1 LALRIYNSL
10 TRSKDVFEPLEPGR
24 IRMYVCGVTAYDLS
38 HVGHARAAVVFD
50 VIYRFLRSL
59 GYEVDYVR
67 NFTDIDDKIIK
78 RAGEEGV
85 STEALAEKYID
96 AFKEDFGPLGLL
108 PPRVEPRATE
118 HVAQIIAL
126 IEKLI
131 ARGHAYL
138 GGRDVFFSV
147 KRFPG
152 YGRLSHRE
160 PDELLAGARVE
171 IDEKKEY
178 AGDFALWKGAKE
190 GEPAWDSPWGPGR
203 PGWHI
208 ECSAMATAH
217 LGETIDIH
225 GGGLDLKFPHHE
237 NEIAQSEA
245 ATGKPFARWW
255 IHNGFVTIDKEK
267 MSKSLG
273 NFFTVREILSKFSP
287 EVLRYFLISSH
298 YRGPLDF
305 SLDRLTEARQAL
317 ERFYGTLAK
326 IEALALPAHAAA
338 PNLPGPGD
346 PPPRGAAG
354 AAADAW
360 VSLASLSDRVRDAME
375 DDFNTA
381 LAIGQVFETVKSLN
395 IFLTEHDHGQAGPT
409 PFTDLLARLA
419 RLTFEG
425 IGEVLGVLRSDPETF
440 LKGAG
445 AAVDSQ
451 RIERLIAERAAAR
464 KEKNFARADAIRDE
478 LAAEGVLLED
488 GPKGTTWRIVGAR
501 GGDAT

>member
-1 LALRIYNSL
+1 MALRIYNSL
-10 TRSKDVFEPLEPGR
+10 TRSKDPFEPLEPGKV
-24 IRMYVCGVTAYDLS
+24 RMYVCGVTVYDLS

-50 VIYRFLRSL
+50 VIYRFMRSL

-67 NFTDIDDKIIK
+67 NFTDIDDKIIR
-78 RAGEEGV
+78 RAGEEGIA
-85 STEALAEKYID
+85 TEALAEKYIE
-96 AFKEDFGPLGLL
+96 AFRDDFEPLGLL
-108 PPRVEPRATE
+108 SPRLEPRATE
-118 HVAQIIAL
+118 HLAQIVAL
-126 IEKLI
+126 IERLI
-131 ARGHAYL
+131 AGGHAYV

-152 YGRLSHRE
+152 YGKLSHRE
-160 PDELLAGARVE
+160 TDDLLAGARVE

-245 ATGKPFARWW
+245 ASGKPFARWW
-255 IHNGFVTIDKEK
+255 LHNGFVTIDKEK

-273 NFFTVREILSKFSP
+273 NFFTVREILSKFTP

-305 SLDRLTEARQAL
+305 SFDRLTEARQAL
-317 ERFYGTLAK
+317 ERVYGALAK
-326 IEALALPAHAAA
+326 INALSLPGHAAP

-346 PPPRGAAG
+346 PPPHGASG
-354 AAADAW
+354 VAADAW
-360 VSLASLSDRVRDAME
+360 NSLASLSDRVREAME

-381 LAIGQVFETVKSLN
+381 QAVGQVFETVRAIN
-395 IFLTEHDHGQAGPT
+395 IFLAEVDRGQAGPT

-425 IGEVLGVLRSDPETF
+425 IGEILGVLRMDPDTF
-440 LKGAG
+440 LRGD
-445 AAVDSQ
+445 AAPVDSQ

-464 KEKNFARADAIRDE
+464 KGKDFARADEIRDG
-478 LAAEGVLLED
+478 LADEGVLLED
-488 GPKGTTWRIVGAR
+488 GPNETTWKFGKERPGDGA
-501 GGDAT
+501 